1 MAHPH
6 NELQFN
12 IYKKIIMM
20 CSKKRSLVC
29 KGKDKTRCQAVGK
42 YIVLLIILPSLF
54 ILVYLVPE
62 PITHLITECK
72 S

>member
-1 MAHPH
+1 
-6 NELQFN
+6 
-12 IYKKIIMM
+12 MM
-20 CSKKRSLVC
+20 CYKKRSLVC